1 MFYFSV
7 ETRKTQKKGATHVI
21 PDSQVKELMSSP
33 IDWNELFADAM
44 LSQLEMRNKRVHK
57 NKK

>member
-7 ETRKTQKKGATHVI
+7 ETRKTQNKDATHVI
-21 PDSQVKELMSSP
+21 PDSQIKELMFSP
-33 IDWNELFADAM
+33 IDWSELFVDAM
-44 LSQLEMRNKRVHK
+44 LSQLEMRNKRVYK